1 LVNGRE
7 REAGGEYTVAIN
19 PEGITLVVAAG
30 FSFEATASAAA
41 DASMPDSLRIAM
53 FDAAKIAEAGLVAR
67 NFRRGDVI
75 RPMGMG
81 GSRKVHDVFVDRKLP
96 RARRARFPII
106 TIGGEIAW
114 IPGLV
119 RAECALVSG
128 ATETVVRVEASET
141 AA

>member
-1 LVNGRE
+1 
-7 REAGGEYTVAIN
+7 
-19 PEGITLVVAAG
+19 
-30 FSFEATASAAA
+30 
-41 DASMPDSLRIAM
+41 
-53 FDAAKIAEAGLVAR
+53 
-67 NFRRGDVI
+67 
-75 RPMGMG
+75 MGMG